1 MIKKFSYIFLISL
14 FIITSFSQKSFAVS
28 TDWVK
33 TDEADF
39 RIIAG
44 NSITNEYGDKQLK
57 IGIHYK
63 LAKKWHTYW
72 RTPGDGG
79 IPFRINIDKSENID
93 QATTKWPA
101 PSRSIAFKTIETNV
115 YSNEIV
121 IPILLT
127 LKDPSKPVILDLKLN
142 HAVCDEICIPLENDF
157 KLTIDHNKQYA
168 ENDGLIN
175 KFLAQVSRKNGYKS
189 LKIENIGVD
198 EENKKLV
205 VLVSNSNGFVSPD
218 VFIEQTSKNFRFPK
232 AEVIF
237 SEDKTKAAFY
247 IPFEELIDDN
257 KLVGKDI
264 TITLV
269 ETNKDSKKAV
279 ELKATVTNVI
289 PEVTFKKKS

>member
-1 MIKKFSYIFLISL
+1 MVKRFSYILLISL
-14 FIITSFSQKSFAVS
+14 FIITSFSQQSFAVS
-28 TDWVK
+28 TDWTK

-79 IPFRINIDKSENID
+79 IALRMNIDNSDNID
-93 QATTKWPA
+93 QTTIKWPA
-101 PSRSIAFKTIETNV
+101 PTRSIAFETIETNV
-115 YSNEIV
+115 YSNETV

-127 LKDPSKPVILDLKLN
+127 LKDPSKPVKLALKLN
-142 HAVCDEICIPLENDF
+142 HALCDEICIPLENNF
-157 KLTIDHNKQYA
+157 ELTIDHNKQYN
-168 ENDGLIN
+168 ENDSLIN
-175 KFLAQVSRKNGYKS
+175 KFLAQVSRKNGYKGLNIDEAGIDEKNS
-189 LKIENIGVD
+189 KLIIKIS
-198 EENKKLV
+198 NKDA
-205 VLVSNSNGFVSPD
+205 FISPD
-218 VFIEQTSKNFRFPK
+218 IFIEQSSKNYRFPK
-232 AEVIF
+232 AEIF
-237 SEDKTKAAFY
+237 YSEDKKKAAFY

-269 ETNKDSKKAV
+269 ENANGTKKAV
-279 ELKATVTNVI
+279 ELKTTVTNVI
-289 PEVTFKKKS
+289 PEVPFKKKS